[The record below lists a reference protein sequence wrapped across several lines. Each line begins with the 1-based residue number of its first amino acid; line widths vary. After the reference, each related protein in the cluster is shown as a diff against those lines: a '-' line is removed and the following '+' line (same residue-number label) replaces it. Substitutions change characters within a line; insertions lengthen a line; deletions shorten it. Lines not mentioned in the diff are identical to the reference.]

1 MQRGDKMRKFVFIL
15 VVFMITVF
23 AVDSAFGSAE
33 KSEVKIHYNQV
44 RVLKGETYW
53 DIAGRYK
60 SDGMTR
66 KEYVEYIIQDYNKPM
81 GVATYTT
88 SADMPEKLRKALP
101 DIEELKKIL

>member
-23 AVDSAFGSAE
+23 SVDSAFGSAE

-66 KEYVEYIIQDYNKPM
+66 KEYVEYIMEFN
-81 GVATYTT
+81 G
-88 SADMPEKLRKALP
+88 ADNENLTAGQNLIVPV
-101 DIEELKKIL
+101 IEYI

>member
-1 MQRGDKMRKFVFIL
+1 MRKFVFIL

-44 RVLKGETYW
+44 RVLKGESYW

-60 SDGMTR
+60 SDGMPR
-66 KEYVEYIIQDYNKPM
+66 KEYVGADNENLTAGQNLIVPVIEYI
-81 GVATYTT
+81 
-88 SADMPEKLRKALP
+88 
-101 DIEELKKIL
+101 